1 MHRVLNWIKLVR
13 SAFAPQQM
21 NGDLDEIGSVA
32 THSVFFFVEQPI
44 WIMLSSPPESA
55 PQLLLNLDVRRQ
67 YTELVIGL
75 VGAVGSQ
82 MGSVEEA
89 LLSAFKPLNYQCEQ
103 VKLIE
108 LLHEVEK
115 WKDLQH
121 DHEDERIRTHMD
133 AGDEFRRLIGG
144 NDALAVLG
152 VGKIRSLRNKITSDP
167 DKPRPRC
174 VYLLR
179 SLKHHEE
186 VECLREIYGRAFI
199 LVAAYSPR
207 EERVQHLANKIA
219 ESRYGATAEQCRP
232 DAERLVN
239 RDQEDSAAPH
249 GQNVRAAFPMADV
262 FIATTSKL
270 AMEGQI
276 RRFLELLFGKVSH
289 TPTRDE
295 YCMFHA
301 QAAAMRSAAL
311 GRQVGA
317 AIATGEGDVVA
328 VGTNEVPKAGGGQYW
343 EGDVPDAR
351 DFMLGRD
358 SSDRLKWSN
367 LGELLEKFS
376 KAGGWLA
383 DDKVA
388 LSPEERVRTA
398 LPVVKGARLMQPLEF
413 GRAVHAEM
421 AAIVDSA
428 KRGVAVRNCT
438 LYTTTFPCH
447 ECARHIIA
455 SGVRRVVFIEPYA
468 KSLAAH
474 LHEDAIS
481 VDSAIEIEGM
491 VSFDPFVGV
500 APRRYNELFTMLED
514 RKTADGSVVL
524 WNPAHAL
531 PRLSESPWVY
541 VRSEKEALAL
551 LFDAMKREKLSPV

>member
-1 MHRVLNWIKLVR
+1 M
-13 SAFAPQQM
+13 
-21 NGDLDEIGSVA
+21 
-32 THSVFFFVEQPI
+32 
-44 WIMLSSPPESA
+44 
-55 PQLLLNLDVRRQ
+55 LLNLEVRRH

-89 LLSAFKPLNYQCEQ
+89 LISAFKLLNFQCEQ
-103 VKLIE
+103 IKLIE

-115 WKDLQH
+115 WKDLPH
-121 DHEDERIRTHMD
+121 GREDERIRAHMN
-133 AGDEFRRLIGG
+133 AGDEFRSLIGS

-152 VGKIRSLRNKITSDP
+152 VGNIRHLRSKITSDH
-167 DKPRPRC
+167 DKPRRRC
-174 VYLLR
+174 AYLLR
-179 SLKHHEE
+179 SLKHPEE
-186 VECLREIYGRAFI
+186 VECLRQIYGRGFI

-232 DAERLVN
+232 DAEQLVN
-239 RDQEDSAAPH
+239 RDQEDSAVPY
-249 GQNVRAAFPMADV
+249 GQNVRTAFPMADV
-262 FIATTSKL
+262 FIATTNKL
-270 AMEGQI
+270 AMDGQI

-317 AIATGEGDVVA
+317 SIATAEGDIVA

-343 EGDVPDAR
+343 EGDLPDAR
-351 DFMLGRD
+351 EFMLGHD
-358 SSDRLKWSN
+358 SSDRLKRSN

-376 KAGGWLA
+376 KSGGWLA
-383 DDKVA
+383 ADKVA

-421 AAIVDSA
+421 AAIVDA
-428 KRGVAVRNCT
+428 ARRGVSVRDCT

-455 SGVRRVVFIEPYA
+455 AGVRRVVYIEPYA

-514 RKTADGSVVL
+514 RKTADGSVVQ
-524 WNPAHAL
+524 WNPANAL
-531 PRLSESPWVY
+531 PRLSESPWLY
-541 VRSEKEALAL
+541 VRNEKEALAL
-551 LFDAMKREKLSPV
+551 LSDAMKREKLSPV

>member
-1 MHRVLNWIKLVR
+1 
-13 SAFAPQQM
+13 
-21 NGDLDEIGSVA
+21 
-32 THSVFFFVEQPI
+32 
-44 WIMLSSPPESA
+44 MLSSPLKEVP
-55 PQLLLNLDVRRQ
+55 LLLNLDVRRQ

-82 MGSVEEA
+82 MGSVEDA
-89 LLSAFKPLNYQCEQ
+89 LVSVFRPLSYQCEQ
-103 VKLIE
+103 IKLIE
-108 LLHEVEK
+108 LLHEIEK
-115 WKDLQH
+115 WRDLPH
-121 DHEDERIRTHMD
+121 EREDERIRTHMD
-133 AGDEFRRLIGG
+133 AGDEFRRLIGS

-152 VGKIRSLRNKITSDP
+152 VGNIRRLREKVTLDQ
-167 DKPRPRC
+167 DKPRQRC
-174 VYLLR
+174 AYLLR
-179 SLKHHEE
+179 SLKHPDE
-186 VECLREIYGRAFI
+186 VKCLREIYGRAFI

-207 EERVQHLANKIA
+207 EERVQHLASKIA
-219 ESRYGATAEQCRP
+219 ESRYGAAAEQCRP
-232 DAERLVN
+232 DAEQLVN
-239 RDQEDSAAPH
+239 RDQEDSEVPH
-249 GQNVRAAFPMADV
+249 GQGVRTAFPLADV
-262 FIATTSKL
+262 FIATTNKPV
-270 AMEGQI
+270 MERGI
-276 RRFLELLFGKVSH
+276 RSFLELLFGKVSH
-289 TPTRDE
+289 TPTREE

-301 QAAAMRSAAL
+301 HAAAMRSAAL

-317 AIATGEGDVVA
+317 TIATAEGEIVA

-351 DFMLGRD
+351 DFVLGHD
-358 SSDRLKWSN
+358 SSDRLKRSN

-376 KAGGWLA
+376 KAGGWLVA
-383 DDKVA
+383 EKVA

-421 AAIVDSA
+421 AAIMDAA
-428 KRGVAVRNCT
+428 KRGVSVRDCT
-438 LYTTTFPCH
+438 IYTTTFPCH

-455 SGVRRVVFIEPYA
+455 AGLRRVVYIEPYA

-500 APRRYNELFTMLED
+500 APRRYSELFTMLED
-514 RKTADGSVVL
+514 RKTVDGSVVQ

-531 PRLSESPWVY
+531 PRLSESPWLY

-551 LFDAMKREKLSPV
+551 LSDAMKREKLNPV